1 MKLINMFV
9 RRDYLKNKVLK
20 TENDVRNVCYYCKY
34 GDKCEKIYAIRSE
47 LKKKGFN
54 SFLIRMCSFGMFI
67 KIVFILNHYRQICEC
82 RNICFFDLGKSG
94 SFLEKANMMILTKE
108 ATDKD
113 RSIKSQLLL
122 SSNNSDEKLSGERV
136 WRSEGHF
143 SDIRAELNL
152 EKKLS

>member
-1 MKLINMFV
+1 
-9 RRDYLKNKVLK
+9 
-20 TENDVRNVCYYCKY
+20 
-34 GDKCEKIYAIRSE
+34 
-47 LKKKGFN
+47 
-54 SFLIRMCSFGMFI
+54 
-67 KIVFILNHYRQICEC
+67 
-82 RNICFFDLGKSG
+82 
-94 SFLEKANMMILTKE
+94 MMILTKE

-122 SSNNSDEKLSGERV
+122 SSNNSDKKLSGERV

>member
-1 MKLINMFV
+1 
-9 RRDYLKNKVLK
+9 
-20 TENDVRNVCYYCKY
+20 
-34 GDKCEKIYAIRSE
+34 
-47 LKKKGFN
+47 
-54 SFLIRMCSFGMFI
+54 
-67 KIVFILNHYRQICEC
+67 
-82 RNICFFDLGKSG
+82 
-94 SFLEKANMMILTKE
+94 MMILTKE

-122 SSNNSDEKLSGERV
+122 SSNNSDEKLSSERV

>member
-1 MKLINMFV
+1 
-9 RRDYLKNKVLK
+9 
-20 TENDVRNVCYYCKY
+20 
-34 GDKCEKIYAIRSE
+34 
-47 LKKKGFN
+47 
-54 SFLIRMCSFGMFI
+54 MCRFRMFI
-67 KIVFILNHYRQICEC
+67 KNFLT
-82 RNICFFDLGKSG
+82 LGKSG
-94 SFLEKANMMILTKE
+94 SSLEKANMMILAKA

-152 EKKLS
+152 EKQLSWKYVVLREPAVSFDC